1 MKTILLA
8 AGLAA
13 FALAGALPSVAHAA
27 NADNPYGNIDHSNDN
42 GNNTGDSRVEGLNG
56 QQMDGNY
63 KGAYQAHPQGGPPVN
78 VPPPP
83 TGMNQP
89 PPPPP
94 PPVTIV
100 R

>member
-8 AGLAA
+8 TGLAA
-13 FALAGALPSVAHAA
+13 FAIAGAMPLGAYAA

-42 GNNTGDSRVEGLNG
+42 GNDTGDSRVEGLNG
-56 QQMDGNY
+56 RQLDGNY
-63 KGAYQAHPQGGPPVN
+63 KGAYQAHPQSGPAMN

-83 TGMNQP
+83 TTGMNQP

-94 PPVTIV
+94 PVTIV